1 MGNKRYEQFGK
12 PPEKSHQ
19 ERLDE
24 IRNDKKYYA
33 FTKEREKAMEP
44 FYKKYGRSWYVFS
57 GIAYQT
63 DTWIEQF
70 RIINYNENEEE
81 E

>member
-24 IRNDKKYYA
+24 IRNDKRYYA
-33 FTKEREKAMEP
+33 FTKEREEAMKP